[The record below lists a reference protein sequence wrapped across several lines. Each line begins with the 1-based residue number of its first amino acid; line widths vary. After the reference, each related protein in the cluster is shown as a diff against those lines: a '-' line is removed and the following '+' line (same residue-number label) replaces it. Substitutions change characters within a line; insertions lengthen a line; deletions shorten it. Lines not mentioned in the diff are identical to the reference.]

1 MVKARNG
8 LILSLFALVVALV
21 VTTTSTYAW
30 FAMNSTVT
38 AQNMQISVT
47 ADNTYLVITNNSSD
61 LTDNKFTGTSVSTT
75 SSASAIDRVALLPTK
90 LKAEDTPLVWQTAAG
105 TALDNGAALDGDYTD
120 IASANE
126 VKYVKKFTFYVG
138 LNPDYS
144 AVNATNLKI
153 KNITVT
159 AAATNAGSEALRKA
173 VSVCAVCGTNV
184 RNFASAN
191 DGTFTG
197 LNSDAKFLAATLNA
211 DGTAVQVDIYVY
223 INGDNSNVTSA
234 NAAVANALGGFD
246 VAVEFAVTPGAA

>member
-61 LTDNKFTGTSVSTT
+61 LTAGKFTGTSVSTT
-75 SSASAIDRVALLPTK
+75 SSASAIERVALLPTK
-90 LKAEDTPLVWQTAAG
+90 LKAETTPLVWQTAAG
-105 TALDNGAALDGDYTD
+105 TAIDDGTALGYTD

-126 VKYVKKFTFYVG
+126 YKYVKKFTFYVG

-144 AVNATNLKI
+144 AVDAEDLRV

-159 AAATNAGSEALRKA
+159 GAATDAGSEALRKA
-173 VSVCAVCGTNV
+173 VSVCAVSGTTV
-184 RNFASAN
+184 VDFASAN
-191 DGTFTG
+191 NGTFTG
-197 LNSDAKFLAATLNA
+197 LNDTSKALASDLLA

-223 INGDNSNVTSA
+223 INGDNSNVTSE